1 MDYVD
6 FGEPLADFDSD
17 CLKHAFAKKTLKL
30 CQENGSFDVIELRKI
45 DRGQN
50 EYKDVIIIDCI
61 NDQVPSRN
69 TQGIKVRERL
79 ALVFQNNRVPEVRAL
94 RSNFPLVSH
103 LNHVL
108 PDEPVSL
115 CLYFQDWSSVER
127 TWTPQKHLQ
136 RILWWLAE
144 TAKNSLHR
152 EDQPLERLYFESPF
166 EIVLPPDYKEKF
178 DDTSLSMICCPI
190 LLSDKEFRVIRVK
203 FIDSNS
209 KETSDLP
216 NLEILTLN
224 SHPVVHGQ
232 INFTPNLL
240 GILHDQYLERGFD
253 LFESLCNSIK
263 NCAEGGLVL
272 KSDNRCLIIV
282 NTPIKRTSESSVE
295 TVYTNAFHTT
305 VDITVLGKVLGVLQ
319 DGMDGN
325 VYAVPILGSSVSQ
338 NTEWRSL
345 EILPIEV
352 KSDVDR
358 LSAQKQSGIEP
369 ENSKF
374 KGIIIGVGALGGA
387 ISDIWTKEAWGE
399 WTFVDHDIIK
409 SHNTIRHIAR
419 NSHVG
424 YYKAEILK
432 FLVNDNFHPGHYNAS
447 AIIDKATNWDNQTLK
462 SAIDSSELI
471 VDISTTLD
479 VPRELALVD
488 YLGRSCSLF
497 ITPSGM
503 GSVLILE
510 DEKREIRLDSVEAQ
524 YYRAII
530 NNEWGKD
537 HLIGN
542 SGNLWVG
549 AGCRDVSAV
558 IPYETIQ
565 LSAAILAR
573 QLRLH
578 KEKSESL
585 IRVWSLNDH
594 SGSLICNTISPESAI
609 YTEKSGWRIIWD
621 NEIKN
626 KLKTIRYNSLPKETG
641 GIILGYVD
649 HKIRS
654 IFIVDILPAPYD
666 SASEAT
672 GFTRGVSGLRE
683 ILEEVSV
690 RTANIVGYIGEWHS
704 HPAFSSAEPSSLDWD
719 LIRTISKIMA
729 NDGEPALMLIVGS
742 AGDITLTVKEY

>member
-6 FGEPLADFDSD
+6 FGEPYTGLDSER
-17 CLKHAFAKKTLKL
+17 LKHPFAKKSLKL

-45 DRGQN
+45 DLGPT
-50 EYKDVIIIDCI
+50 EYKDIIIVDCV

-79 ALVFQNNRVPEVRAL
+79 ALVFQDNKIPEVRAL
-94 RSNFPLVSH
+94 RRNFPLVSH

-108 PDEPVSL
+108 PNEPVSL

-136 RILWWLAE
+136 RILWWLTE

-178 DDTSLSMICCPI
+178 NDKSLSIICCPI
-190 LLSDKEFRVIRVK
+190 FLSDKEFKIIRVK
-203 FIDSNS
+203 FVDNKS
-209 KETSDLP
+209 KVTSELP
-216 NLEILTLN
+216 NLEIFTLN
-224 SHPVVHGQ
+224 SSPVVHGQ

-240 GILHDQYLERGFD
+240 GRLQDQYLERGFN
-253 LFESLCNSIK
+253 LFESLCKSIK
-263 NCAEGGLVL
+263 NRSEGGLTL
-272 KSDNRCLIIV
+272 KSEDHCLIII
-282 NTPIKRTSESSVE
+282 NTPIKRTSDSSVE
-295 TVYTNAFHTT
+295 TIYTNAFHTT
-305 VDITVLGKVLGVLQ
+305 VDITVLGKATGILQ
-319 DGMDGN
+319 DGMDGKL
-325 VYAVPILGSSVSQ
+325 YAVPILGDLVQPS
-338 NTEWRSL
+338 TEWRNL
-345 EILPIEV
+345 GIFPIEV

-358 LSAQKQSGIEP
+358 LSAQKQSGIDP
-369 ENSKF
+369 EKAKF

-387 ISDIWTKEAWGE
+387 VSDIWTKEAWGD
-399 WTFVDHDIIK
+399 WIFVDHDIIK

-419 NSHVG
+419 NSQMGH
-424 YYKAEILK
+424 YKAEIVK
-432 FLVNDNFHPGHYNAS
+432 YMVNDNFHPGHYNSS
-447 AIIDKATNWDNQTLK
+447 AIIDKATNWDNQKLK
-462 SAIDSSELI
+462 VAMHSSDLI

-479 VPRELALVD
+479 VPRELSLVND
-488 YLGRSCSLF
+488 IGRSCSLF
-497 ITPSGM
+497 VTPSGM
-503 GSVLILE
+503 GSVLIFE
-510 DEKREIRLDSVEAQ
+510 DEARATRLDSLEAQ

-537 HLIGN
+537 HLLGN

-549 AGCRDVSAV
+549 TGCRDVSAV

-565 LSAAILAR
+565 LNAAILAR

-578 KEKSESL
+578 KEKSESV
-585 IRVWSLNDH
+585 IRMWALDDH
-594 SGSLICNTISPESAI
+594 SGALNCETISSEPAI
-609 YTEKSGWRIIWD
+609 YTEESGWRIIWD
-621 NEIKN
+621 NEIKK
-626 KLKTIRYNSLPKETG
+626 KLRTTRYESLPSETG
-641 GIILGYVD
+641 GIILGYID

-666 SASEAT
+666 SDSNTT

-683 ILEEVSV
+683 ALENVSV

-704 HPAFSSAEPSSLDWD
+704 HPAFSSAEPSTLDWE
-719 LIRTISKIMA
+719 LIKTISKIMA

-742 AGDITLTVKEY
+742 AGDITLTVKEH

>member
-6 FGEPLADFDSD
+6 FGEPLPGFDFKW
-17 CLKHAFAKKTLKL
+17 LKHTFAKKTLKL
-30 CQENGSFDVIELRKI
+30 CQESGSFDVIELRKI
-45 DRGQN
+45 DLEPT
-50 EYKDVIIIDCI
+50 EYKDILIVDCI

-69 TQGIKVRERL
+69 TQGIKVRERW
-79 ALVFQNNRVPEVRAL
+79 ALVFQGTKMPEVRAL
-94 RSNFPLVSH
+94 RRNFPLVSH

-108 PDEPVSL
+108 PNEPVSL

-178 DDTSLSMICCPI
+178 NDKSLSMICYPI
-190 LLSDKEFRVIRVK
+190 LLSDKEFRIIRVK
-203 FIDSNS
+203 FVNS
-209 KETSDLP
+209 KSEETSDLP
-216 NLEILTLN
+216 NLEIFVLN

-232 INFTPNLL
+232 TNYTPNLL
-240 GILHDQYLERGFD
+240 GRLHDQYLERGFN
-253 LFESLCNSIK
+253 LFDSLCNSIK
-263 NCAEGGLVL
+263 NCSEDGLTL

-295 TVYTNAFHTT
+295 KIYTNAFHTT
-305 VDITVLGKVLGVLQ
+305 VDITVLGKALGVLQ
-319 DGMDGN
+319 DGMDGK
-325 VYAVPILGSSVSQ
+325 VYAIPILGNSVQQ
-338 NTEWRSL
+338 NTGWRCL
-345 EILPIEV
+345 DILPIEV
-352 KSDVDR
+352 KFDVDE
-358 LSAQKQSGIEP
+358 LYAQKQSGIKP
-369 ENSKF
+369 ENSKH

-387 ISDIWTKEAWGE
+387 ISDIWTKEAWGY

-419 NSHVG
+419 NSHIG
-424 YYKAEILK
+424 CYKAEVMK
-432 FLVNDNFHPGHYNAS
+432 YMVNDNFHPGQYNSS
-447 AIIDKATNWDNQTLK
+447 AIIEKATNWDNQKLK

-471 VDISTTLD
+471 VDISTTLY
-479 VPRELALVD
+479 VPRELSLAND
-488 YLGRSCSLF
+488 IGRSCSLF
-497 ITPSGM
+497 VTPSGM
-503 GSVLILE
+503 GSVLIFE
-510 DEKREIRLDSVEAQ
+510 DKKRETRLDSLEAQ

-530 NNEWGKD
+530 NNEWGKK
-537 HLIGN
+537 HLTGN

-565 LSAAILAR
+565 LYAATLAR

-585 IRVWSLNDH
+585 IRVWGLNDH
-594 SGSLICNTISPESAI
+594 SGSLICETISSNSVI
-609 YTEKSGWRIIWD
+609 YTEESGWRIIWD

-626 KLKTIRYNSLPKETG
+626 KLRAIRHESLPNETG

-654 IFIVDILPAPYD
+654 IFVVDILPAPYD
-666 SASEAT
+666 SDSNIT
-672 GFTRGVSGLRE
+672 SFTRGMTGLHETLENVS
-683 ILEEVSV
+683 I

-704 HPAFSSAEPSSLDWD
+704 HPAFSSAEPSTLDWD
-719 LIRTISKIMA
+719 LIRKISKIMA

-742 AGDITLTVKEY
+742 AGDITLTVKEH